1 MRLSNAKASSR
12 AKRKAGLSLWALVL
26 LGCFAL
32 VLVVAGCGG
41 GSGTTESGAAG
52 ETSAEPTESE
62 SASSEAGSEE
72 AESSGGDYV
81 AEAEQAVEK
90 AEQEVTG
97 GVPTSSPPVAKG
109 KSVVLIPCAAAA
121 EGCSEPMD
129 GAAEAAKVLG
139 WKSRTIDGKGTPA
152 GEEAAIEQAIAL
164 KPDAIIIH
172 AIDPSTVKGA
182 VKDAKAAGI
191 PVIASSVP
199 PSPLVD
205 FSDSPPE
212 KAWIETGEQAANF
225 LIAETNGEAKYV
237 QLTNEEFG
245 VVKLRTEGFEK
256 AMEKCTGCEAV
267 ESSSFTFA
275 DMASKL
281 PQLTQQLLQAN
292 PTADSIVVPFD
303 AAVPFVLQGEQA
315 IGKNLLVTGGD
326 GTSEG
331 LKCIREECGLSAT
344 GAVPVTWIGW
354 TDIDAANRIFN
365 NEDPEPASVGLPT
378 KLIVPANVQEEE
390 GTWNGDVDFAS
401 LYEKLWKTG
410 S

>member
-1 MRLSNAKASSR
+1 MRHSNANASSR
-12 AKRKAGLSLWALVL
+12 KRKAGVPLWALAL
-26 LGCFAL
+26 LGAL
-32 VLVVAGCGG
+32 VIAFVVAGCG
-41 GSGTTESGAAG
+41 SSSSSSSSSS
-52 ETSAEPTESE
+52 ETSAGSTESAE
-62 SASSEAGSEE
+62 SGESSEGGS
-72 AESSGGDYV
+72 DV
-81 AEAEQAVEK
+81 AEAEAFVEK
-90 AEQEVTG
+90 AEEEVTG

-152 GEEAAIEQAIAL
+152 DEEAAIEQAIAL

-172 AIDPSTVKGA
+172 AIDPATVKGA
-182 VKDAKAAGI
+182 INDAKKAGI

-199 PSPLVD
+199 PSNLVD

-237 QLTNEEFG
+237 QLINEEFG

-256 AMEKCTGCEAV
+256 AMENCGGCEKVA
-267 ESSSFTFA
+267 SSSFTFA

-315 IGKNLLVTGGD
+315 VGKNLIVTGGD

-365 NEDPEPASVGLPT
+365 GEDPEPASVGLPT
-378 KLIVPANVQEEE
+378 KLIVPSNVQEEE
-390 GTWNGDVDFAS
+390 GTWNGDVDYPK
-401 LYEKLWKTG
+401 LYEELWKSG